1 MIWYFKGQKRQKKKE
16 HRQKKKKNQKVVL
29 CHVFFECCLVQRHF
43 VRWNVLPYDFLF
55 LKNMNM
61 PSDWT
66 SCRSSNP
73 SWDPCWK
80 KEKERKKKS
89 WPAED
94 GSWWKTHEVVLVD
107 FPSAAAG
114 ALLHRGR
121 VLASVSSKVLHFE
134 SDRGLLMEQWSSY
147 VALPEVPPHYP
158 PTPPHPPF
166 ALTPRSHSVSPLESR
181 WLAGG
186 AFTPETSFRNNEV
199 VSLCLGLNSR
209 QSKSNLPG
217 NWNKIAL
224 MGSTL
229 CSCFCLFTSN
239 FN

>member
-1 MIWYFKGQKRQKKKE
+1 MECATVWFS
-16 HRQKKKKNQKVVL
+16 
-29 CHVFFECCLVQRHF
+29 FF
-43 VRWNVLPYDFLF
+43 
-55 LKNMNM
+55 KNMNM

-66 SCRSSNP
+66 GCRGSNP

-89 WPAED
+89 WAAED

-107 FPSAAAG
+107 FLSAAAG

-134 SDRGLLMEQWSSY
+134 SDHGLLTEHWSSY

-158 PTPPHPPF
+158 PPPIRPDATQPHCVT
-166 ALTPRSHSVSPLESR
+166 AKKS
-181 WLAGG
+181 LAGG

-209 QSKSNLPG
+209 QSKPNLPG

-224 MGSTL
+224 MCSTL

-239 FN
+239 FNFNSNCYGNRARQVWQHPLVVVCPGGAKVPIKSKLQL